1 MDRRQ
6 QQQLDNFCNVTIR
19 IPPQAQLNVSF
30 AKRSYAY
37 ANILLVLN
45 TKAKNISDVGSHS
58 RHSQH

>member
-6 QQQLDNFCNVTIR
+6 QQQLDNFCNVTIS
-19 IPPQAQLNVSF
+19 PQAQLNVSF

>member
-6 QQQLDNFCNVTIR
+6 QQQLDNFCNVTI

-58 RHSQH
+58 QH